1 MKLKICGMNHNT
13 AEVAKLHPDYL
24 GFIFW
29 EPSSRYFQGD
39 MPELPMGVEKVGVFV
54 NASIEEVVK
63 RVNEFG
69 LQLVQLHGGESPSF
83 CSALQEALSTLENKV
98 KIIKVFS
105 VGTSFNFE
113 QLSPYED
120 VCDFYLFDTKG
131 KLPGGNSYSFD
142 WTLLDGYPS
151 KKPFFL
157 SGGIGP
163 GDMESVR
170 DFLQNP
176 EAKNCYALDVN
187 SRFETRPGEK
197 SIEELKKFKV
207 VLASGR

>member
-1 MKLKICGMNHNT
+1 MKLKVCGMNYNT
-13 AEVAKLHPDYL
+13 AEVATLQPDYL

-39 MPELPMGVEKVGVFV
+39 MPKLSTGIEKVGVFV

-69 LQLVQLHGGESPSF
+69 LQLVQLHGGESPAF
-83 CSALQEALSTLENKV
+83 CSALQEAFTALENNV

-113 QLSPYED
+113 QLSPFEEI
-120 VCDFYLFDTKG
+120 CDFYLFDTKG

-142 WTLLDGYPS
+142 WTLLRGYPS

-170 DFLQNP
+170 DFLQKP
-176 EAKNCYALDVN
+176 EAKNCHALDVN

-197 SIEELKKFKV
+197 NIADLIKFKG
-207 VLASGR
+207 VLASGQ